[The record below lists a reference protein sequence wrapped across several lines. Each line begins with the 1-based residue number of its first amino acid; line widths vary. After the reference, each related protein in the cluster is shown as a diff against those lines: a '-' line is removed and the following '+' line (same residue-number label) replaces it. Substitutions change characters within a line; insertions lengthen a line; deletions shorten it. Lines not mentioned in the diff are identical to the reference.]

1 MSVEQGRFDG
11 FPIALYE
18 GKFTGTFD
26 LDEQMGEN
34 LVFDEVA
41 TWIVTTRCSGASFSD
56 TKLGDIKRVNTFQV
70 TSSVVLDQAMAAQL
84 LKGVGVVPR
93 GQRTIQDALSDVDSD
108 VDSGDDLKEW
118 LDAD

>member
-18 GKFTGTFD
+18 GKFTGSFE

-41 TWIVTTRCSGASFSD
+41 TWIVTTRCSGATFSD

-70 TSSVVLDQAMAAQL
+70 TSSVALDRSMASQL
-84 LKGVGVVPR
+84 LKSVGVVPK
-93 GQRTIQDALSDVDSD
+93 GQRTIDDALNDVDSD
-108 VDSGDDLKEW
+108 DDDLKEW
-118 LDAD
+118 LNAE